1 MNKYSGGLLLGML
14 MMSGCI
20 TDATVELTKAP
31 FDATTALTEV
41 HRRLSGKFLIQQR
54 KLHRVPRQDH
64 PPATIS

>member
-31 FDATTALTEV
+31 FDATTALTD
-41 HRRLSGKFLIQQR
+41 G
-54 KLHRVPRQDH
+54 
-64 PPATIS
+64 TIEGYRGNS